1 MRNKIINRCMNL
13 IKNNSDLDDI
23 KLAEVKYGLEGV
35 YMTLTKL
42 VIVVTIALLLG
53 ILKEVIIFLFLYNII
68 RMPSFGLHATKSWIC
83 LVSTLIV
90 FLTIPYLC
98 KVYTI
103 PNLIKIIMGIVLIL
117 LYFKNAP
124 ADTHK
129 RPIVSI
135 KRRRTYKVISTLLA
149 IIFVI
154 LSLIIENRF
163 LSNSLIMA
171 LVVQSFIISPTIYK
185 LFNLPYDNYKN
196 YQSNMVWIW
205 KHI

>member
-103 PNLIKIIMGIVLIL
+103 PTLIKIIMGIILIL

-129 RPIVSI
+129 RPILSI
-135 KRRRTYKVISTLLA
+135 KRRITYKFISTLLA

-154 LSLIIENRF
+154 LSLIIENNF
-163 LSNSLIMA
+163 LSNSLIMS
-171 LVVQSFIISPTIYK
+171 LVVQSFIISPTVYK

-196 YQSNMVWIW
+196 YQSNMV
-205 KHI
+205 